1 LYALTTRKLVSDLS
15 GQMFEKSTI
24 RDESRSTM
32 VHSVVASMV
41 LLKLATN
48 APVLPNLVILLTE
61 PGGNLPETAIMF
73 KARRKMAVS
82 CAS

>member
-1 LYALTTRKLVSDLS
+1 
-15 GQMFEKSTI
+15 
-24 RDESRSTM
+24 M

-61 PGGNLPETAIMF
+61 PGGIC
-73 KARRKMAVS
+73 RKRQ
-82 CAS
+82 